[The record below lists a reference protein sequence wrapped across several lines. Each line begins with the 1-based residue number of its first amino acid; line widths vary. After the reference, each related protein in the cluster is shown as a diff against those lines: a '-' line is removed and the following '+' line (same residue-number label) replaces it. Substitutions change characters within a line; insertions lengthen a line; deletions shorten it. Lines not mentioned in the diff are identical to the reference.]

1 MPEGAEA
8 TRLFWLSLVLARDP
22 IKTAGERVRYNQ
34 RMAKSKYD
42 VIVIGG
48 GHAGCEAAAAA
59 ARMGAH
65 TALFT
70 INVDMIA
77 QMSCNPSIGGIA
89 KGHLVREVDAMGGLM
104 GRVADLAGVQFKLL
118 NKRRGPAVQAPR
130 AQCDKRIYRQ
140 TMQHLLGAFP
150 KLSIL
155 EAEISALIVAHD
167 RILGIETSAGERIT
181 SATVVLTTGTFLNGL
196 CHVGEKKF
204 RAGRSGEKAS
214 QRLADSVRSIGYR
227 MGRLKTGTP
236 PRLKRGSVQFDQL
249 EKRAGDTTPTFF
261 SFSSRETQLPQIP
274 SWVTTTNPSVHQLL
288 RENMSRSPLYSGAI
302 KGLGPRYCPSIE
314 DKIVKFEDRESH
326 EILLEL
332 ETLEGDSVYVNGLS
346 TSMPIDVQ
354 EGMLR
359 RIKGLEQAEILRPG
373 YAVEYDFIDPE
384 QLNPTLETQAVEGL
398 FHAGQINGTTGYEE
412 AAAQGL
418 IAGSNAALKALS
430 LEMWVPRRNNSYL
443 GVLVDDLVTQGVD
456 EPYRMFTSRAEYR
469 LLLRIDNADERLAPK
484 AANLN
489 LIDKAQLQLYE
500 KKWARVHSAVR
511 FLENNRLKSGSSSFS
526 ELASRFNLQPGVNLA
541 QILRRPECKTEDLL
555 PLLLEND
562 IKLSSDEASRVQARV
577 KYAGYLQQQQRDIER
592 LSGLDQ
598 EPLPLGLDYAT
609 IPGLSNEMVDRLSKI
624 RPTTLGQ
631 ASRVQ
636 GITPAAISI
645 LNIHLQI
652 KQRQQK

>member
-1 MPEGAEA
+1 
-8 TRLFWLSLVLARDP
+8 
-22 IKTAGERVRYNQ
+22 
-34 RMAKSKYD
+34 
-42 VIVIGG
+42 
-48 GHAGCEAAAAA
+48 
-59 ARMGAH
+59 
-65 TALFT
+65 
-70 INVDMIA
+70 
-77 QMSCNPSIGGIA
+77 
-89 KGHLVREVDAMGGLM
+89 
-104 GRVADLAGVQFKLL
+104 
-118 NKRRGPAVQAPR
+118 
-130 AQCDKRIYRQ
+130 
-140 TMQHLLGAFP
+140 
-150 KLSIL
+150 
-155 EAEISALIVAHD
+155 
-167 RILGIETSAGERIT
+167 
-181 SATVVLTTGTFLNGL
+181 
-196 CHVGEKKF
+196 
-204 RAGRSGEKAS
+204 
-214 QRLADSVRSIGYR
+214 
-227 MGRLKTGTP
+227 
-236 PRLKRGSVQFDQL
+236 
-249 EKRAGDTTPTFF
+249 
-261 SFSSRETQLPQIP
+261 
-274 SWVTTTNPSVHQLL
+274 
-288 RENMSRSPLYSGAI
+288 
-302 KGLGPRYCPSIE
+302 
-314 DKIVKFEDRESH
+314 
-326 EILLEL
+326 
-332 ETLEGDSVYVNGLS
+332 
-346 TSMPIDVQ
+346 
-354 EGMLR
+354 
-359 RIKGLEQAEILRPG
+359 
-373 YAVEYDFIDPE
+373 
-384 QLNPTLETQAVEGL
+384 
-398 FHAGQINGTTGYEE
+398 
-412 AAAQGL
+412 
-418 IAGSNAALKALS
+418 
-430 LEMWVPRRNNSYL
+430 MWVPRRNNSYL

-592 LSGLDQ
+592 LSSLDQ

>member
-1 MPEGAEA
+1 
-8 TRLFWLSLVLARDP
+8 
-22 IKTAGERVRYNQ
+22 
-34 RMAKSKYD
+34 MAKSSYD

-59 ARMGAH
+59 ARLGAR

-70 INVDMIA
+70 INADMIA

-140 TMQHLLGAFP
+140 TMQRLLGTFSN
-150 KLSIL
+150 LSIL
-155 EAEISALIVAHD
+155 ETEISALVMARD
-167 RILGIETSAGERIT
+167 KILGIETSAGEQIT

-236 PRLKRGSVQFDQL
+236 PRLKRDSVRFDQL
-249 EKRAGDTTPTFF
+249 EQRAGDATPTFF
-261 SFSSRETQLPQIP
+261 SFSSQKTQLPQIP
-274 SWVTTTNPSVHQLL
+274 SWITTTNTSVHQLL
-288 RENMSRSPLYSGAI
+288 RDNMSRSPLYSGEI
-302 KGLGPRYCPSIE
+302 KGPGPRYCPSIE
-314 DKIVKFEDRESH
+314 DKIVKFEDRASH
-326 EILLEL
+326 ELLLEL
-332 ETLEGDSVYVNGLS
+332 ETLEGGSVYVNGLS

-359 RIKGLEQAEILRPG
+359 RIKGLEEAEILRPG
-373 YAVEYDFIDPE
+373 YAVEYDFIDPA

-418 IAGSNAALKALS
+418 VAGSNAAMKALS
-430 LEMWVPRRNNSYL
+430 LDMWVPKRNNSYL
-443 GVLVDDLVTQGVD
+443 GILVDDLVTQGVD

-484 AANLN
+484 AANLK
-489 LIDKAQLQLYE
+489 LIDAAQLQLHE
-500 KKWARVHSAVR
+500 EKWARAQTAIS
-511 FLENNRLKSGSSSFS
+511 FLENNRLKSNSPSFS
-526 ELASRFNLQPGVNLA
+526 ELASRFNLRPGLNLA
-541 QILRRPECKTEDLL
+541 QILRRPECKIDDLV

-562 IKLSSDEASRVQARV
+562 IKLSSDEASRVQIKI
-577 KYAGYLQQQQRDIER
+577 KYEGYIQQQQRDIER
-592 LSGLDQ
+592 LSGLEE
-598 EPLPLGLDYAT
+598 EPLPLELDYT
-609 IPGLSNEMVDRLSKI
+609 NIPGLSNEMVDRLSKV
-624 RPTTLGQ
+624 RPATLGQ

>member
-1 MPEGAEA
+1 
-8 TRLFWLSLVLARDP
+8 
-22 IKTAGERVRYNQ
+22 
-34 RMAKSKYD
+34 MANSIYD

-59 ARMGAH
+59 ARLGAR

-70 INVDMIA
+70 INADMIA

-140 TMQHLLGAFP
+140 AMQHLLGTFS

-155 EAEISALIVAHD
+155 EVEISALMVAHD
-167 RILGIETSAGERIT
+167 RILGIETSAGEQIT

-236 PRLKRGSVQFDQL
+236 PRLKRDSVRFDQL
-249 EKRAGDTTPTFF
+249 EQRAGDATPTFF
-261 SFSSRETQLPQIP
+261 SFSSRKTQLPQIP

-288 RENMSRSPLYSGAI
+288 RDNMSRSPLYSGEI
-302 KGLGPRYCPSIE
+302 KGPGPRYCPSIE
-314 DKIVKFEDRESH
+314 DKIVKFEDRTSH
-326 EILLEL
+326 ELLLEL
-332 ETLEGDSVYVNGLS
+332 ETLEGGSVYVNGLS

-359 RIKGLEQAEILRPG
+359 RIKGLEEAEILRPG

-418 IAGSNAALKALS
+418 VAGANAAMKAQGLD
-430 LEMWVPRRNNSYL
+430 MWVPKRNNSYL
-443 GVLVDDLVTQGVD
+443 GILVDDLVTQGVD

-484 AANLN
+484 AANLK
-489 LIDKAQLQLYE
+489 LIDETQLQLHQ
-500 KKWARVHSAVR
+500 KKWARAQTAVS
-511 FLENNRLKSGSSSFS
+511 FLENNRLKSSSFLFS
-526 ELASRFNLQPGVNLA
+526 ELASRFNLRPGLNLA
-541 QILRRPECKTEDLL
+541 QILRRPECKIEDLL

-562 IKLSSDEASRVQARV
+562 IKLSSDEASRVQIRI
-577 KYAGYLQQQQRDIER
+577 KYAGYIQQQQRDIER
-592 LSGLDQ
+592 LSGLEQ
-598 EPLPLGLDYAT
+598 EPLPLELDYT
-609 IPGLSNEMVDRLSKI
+609 NIPGLSNEMVDRLSKV
-624 RPTTLGQ
+624 RPATLGQ

-652 KQRQQK
+652 KQRKQK

>member
-1 MPEGAEA
+1 MA
-8 TRLFWLSLVLARDP
+8 TS
-22 IKTAGERVRYNQ
+22 
-34 RMAKSKYD
+34 SYD

-59 ARMGAH
+59 ARLGAR

-70 INVDMIA
+70 INADMIA

-140 TMQHLLGAFP
+140 TMQRLLGTFS

-155 EAEISALIVAHD
+155 EVEISALVIAHD
-167 RILGIETSAGERIT
+167 RILGIETSAGEQIT

-236 PRLKRGSVQFDQL
+236 PRLKRDSVRFDQL
-249 EKRAGDTTPTFF
+249 EQRAGDATPTFF
-261 SFSSRETQLPQIP
+261 SFSSQKTQLPQMP
-274 SWVTTTNPSVHQLL
+274 SWVTTTNASVHQLL
-288 RENMSRSPLYSGAI
+288 RDNMSRSPLYSGEI
-302 KGLGPRYCPSIE
+302 KGPGPRYCPSIE
-314 DKIVKFEDRESH
+314 DKIVKFEDRDSH
-326 EILLEL
+326 ELLLEL
-332 ETLEGDSVYVNGLS
+332 ETLEGSSVYVNGLS

-359 RIKGLEQAEILRPG
+359 RIKGLEEAEILRPG

-384 QLNPTLETQAVEGL
+384 QLNPTLESQAVEGL

-418 IAGSNAALKALS
+418 VAGSNAAMKALS
-430 LEMWVPRRNNSYL
+430 LDMWVPKRDNSYL
-443 GVLVDDLVTQGVD
+443 GILVDDLVTQGVD

-484 AANLN
+484 AANLK
-489 LIDKAQLQLYE
+489 LIDAAQLQLHE
-500 KKWARVHSAVR
+500 KKWARAQTAIR
-511 FLENNRLKSGSSSFS
+511 FLKSNRLKSNSPSFS
-526 ELASRFNLQPGVNLA
+526 ELASRFNLRPGLNLA
-541 QILRRPECKTEDLL
+541 QILRRPECKIDDLV

-562 IKLSSDEASRVQARV
+562 IKLSSDEASRVQIKI
-577 KYAGYLQQQQRDIER
+577 KYEGYIQQQQRDIER
-592 LSGLDQ
+592 LSGLEE
-598 EPLPLGLDYAT
+598 EPLPLELDYT
-609 IPGLSNEMVDRLSKI
+609 DIPGLSNEMVDRLSKV
-624 RPTTLGQ
+624 RPATLGQ

-636 GITPAAISI
+636 GVTPAAISI

>member
-1 MPEGAEA
+1 MA
-8 TRLFWLSLVLARDP
+8 TS
-22 IKTAGERVRYNQ
+22 
-34 RMAKSKYD
+34 SYD

-59 ARMGAH
+59 ARLGAR

-70 INVDMIA
+70 INADMIA

-140 TMQHLLGAFP
+140 TMQRLLGTFS

-155 EAEISALIVAHD
+155 EVEISALVIAHD
-167 RILGIETSAGERIT
+167 RILGIETSAGEQIT

-236 PRLKRGSVQFDQL
+236 PRLKRDSVRFDQL
-249 EKRAGDTTPTFF
+249 EQRAGDATPTFF
-261 SFSSRETQLPQIP
+261 SFSSQKTQLPQMP
-274 SWVTTTNPSVHQLL
+274 SWVTTTNASVHQLL
-288 RENMSRSPLYSGAI
+288 RDNMRRSPLYSGEI
-302 KGLGPRYCPSIE
+302 KGPGPRYCPSIE
-314 DKIVKFEDRESH
+314 DKIVKFEDRDSH
-326 EILLEL
+326 ELLLEL
-332 ETLEGDSVYVNGLS
+332 ETLEGSSVYVNGLS

-359 RIKGLEQAEILRPG
+359 RIKGLEEAEILRPG

-384 QLNPTLETQAVEGL
+384 QLNPTLESQAVEGL

-418 IAGSNAALKALS
+418 VAGSNAAMKALS
-430 LEMWVPRRNNSYL
+430 LDMWVPKRDNSYL
-443 GVLVDDLVTQGVD
+443 GILVDDLVTQGVD

-484 AANLN
+484 AANLK
-489 LIDKAQLQLYE
+489 LIDAAQLQLHE
-500 KKWARVHSAVR
+500 KKWARAQTAIR
-511 FLENNRLKSGSSSFS
+511 FLKSNRLKSNSPSFS
-526 ELASRFNLQPGVNLA
+526 ELASRFNLRPGLNLA
-541 QILRRPECKTEDLL
+541 QILRRPECKIDDLV

-562 IKLSSDEASRVQARV
+562 IKLSSDEASRVQIKI
-577 KYAGYLQQQQRDIER
+577 KYEGYIQQQQRDIER
-592 LSGLDQ
+592 LSGLEE
-598 EPLPLGLDYAT
+598 EPLPLELDYT
-609 IPGLSNEMVDRLSKI
+609 DIPGLSNEMVDRLSKV
-624 RPTTLGQ
+624 RPATLGQ

-636 GITPAAISI
+636 GVTPAAISI

>member
-1 MPEGAEA
+1 
-8 TRLFWLSLVLARDP
+8 
-22 IKTAGERVRYNQ
+22 
-34 RMAKSKYD
+34 MANSIYD

-59 ARMGAH
+59 ARLGAR

-70 INVDMIA
+70 INADMIA

-104 GRVADLAGVQFKLL
+104 GRVADRAGVQFKLL

-140 TMQHLLGAFP
+140 AMQHLLGTFS

-155 EAEISALIVAHD
+155 EVEISALMVAHD
-167 RILGIETSAGERIT
+167 RILGIETSAGEQIT

-236 PRLKRGSVQFDQL
+236 PRLKRDSVRFDQL
-249 EKRAGDTTPTFF
+249 EQRAGDATPTFF
-261 SFSSRETQLPQIP
+261 SFSSRKTQLPQIP

-288 RENMSRSPLYSGAI
+288 RDNMSRSPLYSGEI
-302 KGLGPRYCPSIE
+302 KGPGPRYCPSIE
-314 DKIVKFEDRESH
+314 DKIVKFEDRTSH
-326 EILLEL
+326 ELLLEL
-332 ETLEGDSVYVNGLS
+332 ETLEGGSVYVNGLS

-359 RIKGLEQAEILRPG
+359 RIKGLEEAEILRPG

-384 QLNPTLETQAVEGL
+384 QLNSTLETQAVEGL

-418 IAGSNAALKALS
+418 VAGANAAMKAQGLD
-430 LEMWVPRRNNSYL
+430 MWVPKRNNSYL
-443 GVLVDDLVTQGVD
+443 GILVDDLVTQGVD

-484 AANLN
+484 AANLK
-489 LIDKAQLQLYE
+489 LIDETQLQLHQ
-500 KKWARVHSAVR
+500 KKWARAQTAVS
-511 FLENNRLKSGSSSFS
+511 FLENNRLKSSSFLFS
-526 ELASRFNLQPGVNLA
+526 ELASRFNLRPGLNLA
-541 QILRRPECKTEDLL
+541 QILRRPECKIEDLL

-562 IKLSSDEASRVQARV
+562 IKLSSDEASRVQIRI
-577 KYAGYLQQQQRDIER
+577 KYAGYIQQQQRDIER
-592 LSGLDQ
+592 LSGLEQ
-598 EPLPLGLDYAT
+598 EPLPLELDYT
-609 IPGLSNEMVDRLSKI
+609 NIPGLSNEMVDRLSKV
-624 RPTTLGQ
+624 RPATLGQ

-652 KQRQQK
+652 KRRKQK